1 MYTVG
6 VAVLSLAAAI
16 TPWVLWRRE
25 SSATPKVVEFGGRVQ
40 DEQSGMP
47 LPFARV
53 IVETSDPAPPESSYT
68 DSNGNYL
75 VVLRRSGNDNY
86 AKLTVSAAGYHSYSR
101 VIKLGEHPTAQVVL
115 LGPESRGASNSV
127 RTATLGPV
135 PSGYG
140 SGWSEWYSLCA
151 DAPQGFVIARVVD
164 FSLEGDRRCG
174 MWAECEPGQQSDQ
187 TTCWR
192 FRLQGHNERP
202 FPESLG
208 LSTGKLTV
216 KFLPGVPKHRTAQP
230 LVYIQYHSVSEK
242 SFADALRLELI
253 EQGYRSPGV
262 ELVQKEYGSA
272 LRYYRS
278 QDQGTAAKLQ
288 AIVTQFMR
296 RKGVASQIPI
306 QDFSSR
312 EFQVPPGQ
320 LEVWINLQQYDK
332 R

>member
-1 MYTVG
+1 
-6 VAVLSLAAAI
+6 
-16 TPWVLWRRE
+16 
-25 SSATPKVVEFGGRVQ
+25 VVEFGGRVL
-40 DEQSGMP
+40 DEQGVP

-53 IVETSDPAPPESSYT
+53 IAETSDPAPPESSYT

-75 VVLRRSGNDNY
+75 VFLRRSGNDNY
-86 AKLTVSAAGYHSYSR
+86 AKLTVSAAGYHSNSEM
-101 VIKLGEHPTAQVVL
+101 IKLDERPTAQVVL
-115 LGPESRGASNSV
+115 LRPESKTATNSV
-127 RTATLGPV
+127 TRTATLGPV

-151 DAPQGFVIARVVD
+151 DAPQGFVITRVVA

-174 MWAECEPGQQSDQ
+174 VWAECEPGQQSDQ
-187 TTCWR
+187 TACWR
-192 FRLQGHNERP
+192 FRVQGHNERP
-202 FPESLG
+202 FPESRG

-216 KFLPGVPKHRTAQP
+216 EFLPGEPKHRIAQP
-230 LVYIQYHSVSEK
+230 LVYIQYHSASEE

-278 QDQGTAAKLQ
+278 QDQDTAARLQ
-288 AIVTQFMR
+288 SLVTQFMHR
-296 RKGVASQIPI
+296 QGVDSHIPI
-306 QDFSSR
+306 QDFSSK

-320 LEVWINLQQYDK
+320 LEVWINLQQYK